1 VAEQNAIAEILGAL
15 DDKVEL
21 NRRINE
27 TLEAMARALA
37 LEKCWVIVGCES
49 RAYSSVLSGKRHQG
63 RTARRAGRPRP
74 FGGAARERVARRRE
88 PISAAA
94 AIELA
99 ERVCWDPD
107 L

>member
-49 RAYSSVLSGKRHQG
+49 RAYSSVLSGKREG